1 MGSNQIPVHQSS
13 LCPRSPE
20 LRSGLALETESG
32 GLGMESTPQVVNLVW
47 QRFGQVEVDLFVL
60 SMTTHCLL
68 WFSLSSPL
76 PLCLDTLSHR
86 WPRTSL
92 YVFHNFTSSAG
103 FMEAMGVAPEWNA
116 LMCSGLSTETTNTI
130 INSRAHPTRRL
141 FAFKCRLFASWCRP
155 VDPNLFFMAPP

>member
-20 LRSGLALETESG
+20 LRSGHALETESG

-92 YVFHNFTSSAG
+92 YVFPPIRLSPVVLLRVQSDSEHLLL
-103 FMEAMGVAPEWNA
+103 VAH
-116 LMCSGLSTETTNTI
+116 G
-130 INSRAHPTRRL
+130 AHPVMV
-141 FAFKCRLFASWCRP
+141 FEPGQFVDRP
-155 VDPNLFFMAPP
+155 SLGGSP